1 MRLQKSFPYICG
13 SPNLRLFR
21 FGSHVTVWLMPA
33 ILWPRAKKSPP
44 ASAKGTRWR
53 GDFFDRAEFMLIE
66 PPRECIFMIS
76 TWRVRVIEYR
86 CDKVRFQYKY
96 VLSTLLGI
104 IRVDSITNYVLST
117 YLQLQIPGY
126 EYRRDTLF
134 HARLERAVTP
144 GSHIAARGFERTIV
158 IIAGPRQGACR

>member
-1 MRLQKSFPYICG
+1 MG
-13 SPNLRLFR
+13 R
-21 FGSHVTVWLMPA
+21 FGIDAVA
-33 ILWPRAKKSPP
+33 IIIWPRAKKSPP

-96 VLSTLLGI
+96 VLSTLLVI

-117 YLQLQIPGY
+117 YL
-126 EYRRDTLF
+126 
-134 HARLERAVTP
+134 
-144 GSHIAARGFERTIV
+144 
-158 IIAGPRQGACR
+158 